1 MGTPA
6 NDHFSTEHCDQFF
19 VYHIFKQTHMMIIYS
34 RLRLPLVWATFSR
47 CSINIIS
54 ISFGQHRQAR
64 ATNTPLGPAGLFA
77 SSQCPKKT
85 AQATTVIFCTAWVR
99 RNRDVTR
106 PDLLMTLWWSHL
118 WDSPQKTAGRCEPLI
133 ILICFFSRGFVV
145 TKKGS
150 WVGPDLRIFAS
161 MQRSWA
167 KLPLSVV
174 PCYPMF
180 FRGRAP
186 IQHGVSF
193 ILILRDLQGDC
204 GPKMFIALRC
214 ATKMLM
220 LNDMCLWTSKILLAR
235 WPTSFSNET
244 S

>member
-6 NDHFSTEHCDQFF
+6 NDHFSTEHCDHQFF

-133 ILICFFSRGFVV
+133 ILICFFFSRLCGHQ
-145 TKKGS
+145 KRELGWS
-150 WVGPDLRIFAS
+150 RSPDL
-161 MQRSWA
+161 
-167 KLPLSVV
+167 
-174 PCYPMF
+174 
-180 FRGRAP
+180 
-186 IQHGVSF
+186 
-193 ILILRDLQGDC
+193 
-204 GPKMFIALRC
+204 
-214 ATKMLM
+214 
-220 LNDMCLWTSKILLAR
+220 CLDAKILSKTTFVRCSVL
-235 WPTSFSNET
+235 SHVF
-244 S
+244 